1 MRRIDLIAMD
11 LIFPKRCMF
20 CNDLSQYPDFICSG
34 CIKDYPLRYE
44 EVCHRCSKPQESCIC
59 QDLSSSVYKML
70 SACFYEGAA
79 ITCIKKFKEDKD
91 SFLGDNFAELLESVL
106 NDFEYKDS
114 FPFITYIPM
123 EREKIESRGHNMAET
138 LAFKLSQRTGKKLI
152 APPIEKIYT
161 ENFQHDLNRKG
172 RFKNAAL
179 SFIDKEEQVSGNIIL
194 VDDVITTGATIT
206 RAADILVKNGADRV
220 LALSIATTK
229 KRERQ

>member
-11 LIFPKRCMF
+11 LIFPKRCIF
-20 CNDLSQYPDFICSG
+20 CNDLPQYPNYICKS
-34 CIKDYPLRYE
+34 CIMDYPLKYKE
-44 EVCHRCSKPQESCIC
+44 LCPRCKKPKESCIC

-79 ITCIKKFKEDKD
+79 ITFIKKFKEDGSD
-91 SFLGDNFAELLESVL
+91 SLGDNFAELLESVL
-106 NDFEYKDS
+106 NDFEDEDL

-123 EREKIESRGHNMAET
+123 EREKIEKRGHNMAYT

-152 APPIEKIYT
+152 HPPIEKIYT
-161 ENFQHDLNRKG
+161 ENFQHDLNRKE
-172 RFKNAAL
+172 RFKNAEL
-179 SFIDKEEQVSGNIIL
+179 SFIDKEEQVGGNIIL

-206 RAADILVKNGADRV
+206 RAADILVKNGANKV
-220 LALSIATTK
+220 LALSIASTE